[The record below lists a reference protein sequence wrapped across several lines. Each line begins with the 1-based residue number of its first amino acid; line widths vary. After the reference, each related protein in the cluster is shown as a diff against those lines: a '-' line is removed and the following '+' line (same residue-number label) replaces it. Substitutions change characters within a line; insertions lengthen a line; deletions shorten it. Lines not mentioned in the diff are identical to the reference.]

1 MDIEPRRL
9 EPKVV
14 RERVLAGEALLV
26 CAYDSPVSFPKFPLP
41 GAIPLER
48 LRQLEPGLARDSE
61 LVFYCRCPNDKTSI
75 ERAREYLARGF
86 ANSSVL
92 AGGFQSYP
100 RGR

>member
-1 MDIEPRRL
+1 MDAQPRRL

-14 RERVLAGEALLV
+14 CEHVLAGDALLV

-48 LRQLEPGLARDSE
+48 LRQLEPELARDTE

-86 ANSSVL
+86 PNSCALS
-92 AGGFQSYP
+92 GGFLAYP

>member
-1 MDIEPRRL
+1 MNGDPLRL
-9 EPKVV
+9 APQVA
-14 RERVLAGEALLV
+14 RGRVLAGEALLV

-48 LRQLEPGLARDSE
+48 LRVVEPGLARDTE
-61 LVFYCRCPNDKTSI
+61 LVFYCRCPNDKTSV

-86 ANSSVL
+86 ANSRVL
-92 AGGFQSYP
+92 EGGFLAWP

>member
-1 MDIEPRRL
+1 M
-9 EPKVV
+9 

-48 LRQLEPGLARDSE
+48 LRQLEPELARDTE
-61 LVFYCRCPNDKTSI
+61 LVFYCRCPNDKTSV

-86 ANSSVL
+86 TNSSVL